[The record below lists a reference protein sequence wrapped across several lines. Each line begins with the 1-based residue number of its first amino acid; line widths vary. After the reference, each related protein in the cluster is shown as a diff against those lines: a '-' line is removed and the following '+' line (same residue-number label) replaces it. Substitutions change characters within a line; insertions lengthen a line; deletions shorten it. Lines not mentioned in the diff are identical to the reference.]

1 MVTHCTDNQTWKTFI
16 NGQEI
21 DTSSIRPE
29 VLASWKRCQGKVDPF
44 KNGNHDILSNA
55 NLKKLL
61 HEKQELITIAYP
73 MMEDLYDVV
82 RNSGIALGLLA
93 VKDNGLYSVVNLY
106 DQIGDEDAKLKCI
119 DFNDVAGSN
128 WTEEVMGTWA
138 GSLALYYDKPFQV
151 EPAECYCE
159 CLKVGIACGVP
170 IHDPDTANIIGVLII
185 HGSVKN
191 VYPHTHGMAV
201 STAKSIEK
209 QIATTRLKNKAEIDK
224 NYKNLILESTPY
236 GVICFD
242 GNMEITHI
250 NERARNVLGIP
261 QELIGQNILSVMTNN
276 SGTSKI
282 FLRLLDVIKSKQDV
296 SDELVYVQT
305 VFGPARCAVTT
316 RGLYFQDRNIG
327 KVLLINEMS
336 RYSDMVRTLG
346 NQARFTFKDI
356 IGEDKRLIECI
367 ETGIRVS
374 KTNSNVLILGESG
387 TGKDLFAQSI
397 HNASN
402 RCNRPYIA
410 INCAAIPRELLASEL
425 FGYEEGAFTGA
436 RKGGNPGKFE
446 LADGGTIFLDE
457 IGEMPTDMQ
466 SMLLRVLEEG
476 TVTRLG
482 GKLSVPTNVRLITA
496 TNKDLSK
503 EVGKGYFRGDLY
515 YRLNVVS
522 ISLPPLRERKE
533 DIPLLITKIAEKIS
547 ARLGKK
553 IDHIDLEL
561 ILCCS
566 LYNWPGNIR
575 ELQNAIERCINFA
588 ETNVLTIEYLPD
600 HIKHF
605 ALSDNL
611 SPANNERI
619 LKQYGKAAEYSI
631 ILDCLE
637 KHGGNKTKAA
647 RELGITRTTLYRKLD
662 ELYDISNPTL

>member
-1 MVTHCTDNQTWKTFI
+1 MTHCTDNQIWTKFI
-16 NGQEI
+16 NGEEI
-21 DTSSIRPE
+21 DTSLIRPE

-44 KNGNHDILSNA
+44 KKGNHDILIDSKI
-55 NLKKLL
+55 KKILN
-61 HEKQELITIAYP
+61 EQQELITIAYP

-82 RNSGIALGLLA
+82 RNSGIAIGLLA
-93 VKDNGLYSVVNLY
+93 VKDNGLYSVVNFY
-106 DQIGDEDAKLKCI
+106 DQIGDEEAKLKCVN
-119 DFNDVAGSN
+119 FNDVAGSN

-138 GSLALYYDKPFQV
+138 GSLAFYYDKPFQIG
-151 EPAECYCE
+151 PSECYCE

-170 IHDPDTANIIGVLII
+170 IHDPDTVNIIGVLII

-191 VYPHTHGMAV
+191 VYPHTLGMAV

-209 QIATTRLKNKAEIDK
+209 QIATTRLKNIAEIDK

-242 GNMEITHI
+242 DNMVITHV
-250 NERARNVLGIP
+250 NERARNVLGIQ
-261 QELIGQNILSVMTNN
+261 QEIIGHNIFSVMTNN
-276 SGTSKI
+276 SVKPKI
-282 FLRLLDVIKSKQDV
+282 FQRLLDIIKSNLDV
-296 SDELVYVQT
+296 SDEFVYVQT
-305 VFGPARCAVTT
+305 AFGPTRCAVTT
-316 RGLYFQDRNIG
+316 RGLHSHNKNIG

-336 RYSDMVRTLG
+336 RYSHIVRTLG

-356 IGEDKRLIECI
+356 IGEDKKLIECI

-374 KTNSNVLILGESG
+374 KTSSNVLILGESG

-402 RCNRPYIA
+402 RFNQPYIA
-410 INCAAIPRELLASEL
+410 INCAAIPRELMASEI

-436 RKGGNPGKFE
+436 KKGGNPGKFE

-457 IGEMPTDMQ
+457 IGEMPIDMQ

-503 EVGKGYFRGDLY
+503 EVEKSNFRGDLY
-515 YRLNVVS
+515 YRLNVIS
-522 ISLPPLRERKE
+522 INLPPLRERKG
-533 DIPLLITKIAEKIS
+533 DIPLFITKMAENIS

-553 IDHIDLEL
+553 IHNINLDL
-561 ILCCS
+561 IMCCS
-566 LYNWPGNIR
+566 LYDWPGNIR
-575 ELQNAIERCINFA
+575 ELQNAIERCINLA
-588 ETNVLTIEYLPD
+588 EGSVLTIEYLPD
-600 HIKHF
+600 HIKNF
-605 ALSDNL
+605 TVCDEIY
-611 SPANNERI
+611 PANKI
-619 LKQYGKAAEYSI
+619 LKKYGKAAEYSV

-637 KHGGNKTKAA
+637 KHGGNKTKVA
-647 RELGITRTTLYRKLD
+647 RELGITRTTLYRKLNEIND
-662 ELYDISNPTL
+662 NSNFAL